1 MKNSIYRLCDLPLK
15 GGDVYKFVYSVSVFT
30 VCLRADLNFPVKNII
45 RSFLHFLSVFFS
57 SEVPLL

>member
-30 VCLRADLNFPVKNII
+30 AFYIYV
-45 RSFLHFLSVFFS
+45 RSI
-57 SEVPLL
+57 PLLLP